1 MSPSSVPSSP
11 TVRFSA
17 ARLTATLDAILRR
30 AGSDPEEAAI
40 VAANLVE
47 SDAKGHAS
55 HGVCQIAVYMTS
67 LERGYLT
74 PNRHA
79 RVVRDEPPFLVVD
92 GDVGYGQ
99 VIAREATDLAIARAK
114 SGSGATILALRNAH
128 HIGRVGAYGEQCI
141 AAGLIGIFFV
151 NVVSRPLAA
160 PHGGARPRLGT
171 NPICVAVPET
181 PGHAPLLLDFA
192 TSAVAANKC
201 RVAAAKGE
209 RVADGLLVDPDGRP
223 TGDPGVMFREPTG
236 AILPFGGRNSGHKG
250 YGLALACEILA
261 GAIAAGLPA
270 LPENLRPGRV
280 VNNALA
286 FILDPARV
294 AGPGWQALADAVLDH
309 MEDTPPAPG
318 IDRVRIPG
326 DPEREHAARVAEQGI
341 ALDPDTLAAL
351 HRIGGG
357 FGLDVA
363 GLLGHG

>member
-1 MSPSSVPSSP
+1 MSAYFSP
-11 TVRFSA
+11 P
-17 ARLTATLDAILRR
+17 RLVATLDAILRR
-30 AGSDPEEAAI
+30 AGSAPEEAAI
-40 VAANLVE
+40 VAANLVD

-67 LERGYLT
+67 LERGHLT

-79 RVVRDEPPFLVVD
+79 RVLRDEPPFLVVD

-99 VIAREATDLAIARAK
+99 VIAREATDLAIDRAK

-128 HIGRVGAYGEQCI
+128 HIGRVGAYGERCI
-141 AAGLIGIFFV
+141 AAGLIGVFFV

-201 RVAAAKGE
+201 RVAMAKGE
-209 RVADGLLVDPDGRP
+209 SVADGLLVDPEGRP
-223 TGDPGVMFREPTG
+223 TTDPAVMFAEPTG

-261 GAIAAGLPA
+261 GTVAAGLPA

-286 FILDPARV
+286 FILDPERI
-294 AGPGWQALADAVLDH
+294 AGPGWQTLTDAVLDY
-309 MEDTPPAPG
+309 MEDIPPAPG
-318 IDRVRIPG
+318 IDRVRLPG
-326 DPEREHAARVAEQGI
+326 EPEREHAARAAEQGI

-351 HRIGGG
+351 YRIGNG

-363 GLLGHG
+363 ALLEHG

>member
-1 MSPSSVPSSP
+1 MSLLSAPG
-11 TVRFSA
+11 RFSP
-17 ARLTATLDAILRR
+17 ARLVATLDAILRR
-30 AGSDPEEAAI
+30 AGSSPEEAAV

-79 RVVRDEPPFLVVD
+79 RVLRDEPPFLMVD

-99 VIAREATDLAIARAK
+99 VIAREATDLAIERARG
-114 SGSGATILALRNAH
+114 GSGATILALRNAH

-141 AAGLIGIFFV
+141 AAGLIGLFFV

-171 NPICVAVPET
+171 NPICIAVPET
-181 PGHAPLLLDFA
+181 PQHAPVLLDFA

-201 RVAAAKGE
+201 RVAASKGE
-209 RVADGLLVDPDGRP
+209 PVADGLLIGPDGQP
-223 TGDPGVMFREPTG
+223 TTDPGVMFRDPTG
-236 AILPFGGRNSGHKG
+236 AILPFGGHKG

-261 GAIAAGLPA
+261 GTIAAGLPA

-294 AGPGWQALADAVLDH
+294 AGPGWQTLTDAVLDY

-318 IDRVRIPG
+318 ADRVRIPG
-326 DPEREHAARVAEQGI
+326 EPEREHAARAAVEGI

-357 FGLDVA
+357 FGLDV
-363 GLLGHG
+363 GELLGQG